1 MEKLSPRQIGIDMD
15 STLCYNCS
23 PYIGGEVPHAIRV
36 VKRLQDAGHILILYT
51 MRVDELLTDA
61 IKWCEDR
68 GIKFQYINRN
78 EMYETGSRKVYF
90 HLLIDD
96 KTLMPL
102 IHFHDKKPIVDWL
115 KTEKILEERGYL

>member
-1 MEKLSPRQIGIDMD
+1 MD

-23 PYIGGEVPHAIRV
+23 PFIGGEVPDAIRV

-61 IKWCEDR
+61 VKWCSDR
-68 GIKFQYINRN
+68 GINFKYVNRN

-96 KTLMPL
+96 KALGIPL
-102 IHFHDKKPIVDWL
+102 IYHPHKSEKRIVDWVEV
-115 KTEKILEERGYL
+115 EKILEKLGYL